1 MHNIRWDDLQYVLTV
16 ANEGSLSA
24 AARALGVNHSTVLR
38 RIDTFEYRHK
48 LRIFHKLP
56 TGYKLTVEGQ
66 KLLESA
72 LAIESTVRELEHKIF
87 GQELKLEGTLRITT
101 TDALSRLILGI
112 HLAAFLRL
120 YPKIQL
126 ELSLTSRQLDI
137 SHLDADIAIRPANEL
152 PAHLVGTKLSK
163 IAFGVYGSPEYI
175 NGLKSKHPLKSASWL
190 MMHRGSAS
198 LQVSEL
204 ISEDKIV
211 MKADSFEPLIIAA
224 ENQMGLA
231 YLPCFLGNSKGTL
244 HRVDM
249 EVMHQNT
256 DLWMMTHKD
265 LEDSA
270 RVKAFFS
277 FMKGAI
283 KSDHNRLAGF
293 DY

>member
-1 MHNIRWDDLQYVLTV
+1 M
-16 ANEGSLSA
+16 
-24 AARALGVNHSTVLR
+24 
-38 RIDTFEYRHK
+38 
-48 LRIFHKLP
+48 
-56 TGYKLTVEGQ
+56 
-66 KLLESA
+66 
-72 LAIESTVRELEHKIF
+72 EHKVF

-101 TDALSRLILGI
+101 TDALSRLILGT
-112 HLAAFLRL
+112 HLAAFHRL

-231 YLPCFLGNSKGTL
+231 YLPCFLGNSEGTL
-244 HRVDM
+244 QRVDM

-270 RVKAFFS
+270 RVKAFFN